1 MNRLTGLLL
10 PRREAERTADRLIH
24 QARDESSLVWDGI
37 RRGGWEGLDSEH
49 ILKLELMRF
58 VDGLS

>member
-37 RRGGWEGLDSEH
+37 RRGVGKDW
-49 ILKLELMRF
+49 ILNIF
-58 VDGLS
+58 